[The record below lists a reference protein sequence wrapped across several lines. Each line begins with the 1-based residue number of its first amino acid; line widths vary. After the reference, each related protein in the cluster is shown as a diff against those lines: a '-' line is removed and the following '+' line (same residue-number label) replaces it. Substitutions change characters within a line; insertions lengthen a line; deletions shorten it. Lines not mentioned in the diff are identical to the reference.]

1 MGIEAKEQEFLLKEV
16 AKAVRDRGFVA
27 YEESGQSDSGTSFSR
42 LILSADPNN
51 FIAMPFDVNNMIS
64 LGLAKKDVES
74 LTELAFECIALL
86 QKSID
91 AGLEQL
97 EKRQYEDVRKKIS
110 PFFMDNTNIKEY
122 LKKVPNREY
131 LDYTIVY
138 CYMDI
143 DGEVAYTI
151 TDKLAEK
158 WGVTE
163 QQLYEDSINN
173 IKPKG
178 PESLKDKVDELYGG
192 KDEVRADSVLMETAH
207 VPMYMLYSNL
217 MCGASVILLPEFL
230 EEVSKKL
237 NGDYYLMTG
246 TREFV
251 IVVPKKEKWGGLEEI
266 KNFNKSVADSF
277 TENTGRIPANIYYY
291 RSLSRKL
298 MKM

>member
-1 MGIEAKEQEFLLKEV
+1 
-16 AKAVRDRGFVA
+16 
-27 YEESGQSDSGTSFSR
+27 
-42 LILSADPNN
+42 
-51 FIAMPFDVNNMIS
+51 
-64 LGLAKKDVES
+64 
-74 LTELAFECIALL
+74 
-86 QKSID
+86 
-91 AGLEQL
+91 
-97 EKRQYEDVRKKIS
+97 
-110 PFFMDNTNIKEY
+110 MDNTNIKEY

-143 DGEVAYTI
+143 DWDVAYTI

-163 QQLYEDSINN
+163 EQLFDDSVKN
-173 IKPKG
+173 IQAKG
-178 PESLKDKVDELYGG
+178 PERLKDIIDELGSG
-192 KDEVRADSVLMETAH
+192 EEEVRADSVLIETTH

-298 MKM
+298 MKMWGWTDFGSTKYIWS

>member
-1 MGIEAKEQEFLLKEV
+1 MGIEAKEQEYLLKEV

-27 YEESGQSDSGTSFSR
+27 YEESGESDCGASFNR

-51 FIAMPFDVNNMIS
+51 FIAMPFEVNNMIS

-74 LTELAFECIALL
+74 LTELAFECIAVV
-86 QKSID
+86 KKFID
-91 AGLEQL
+91 DGLEQL

-110 PFFMDNTNIKEY
+110 PFFMDNSNIKEY

-158 WGVTE
+158 WGVKE
-163 QQLYEDSINN
+163 QQLYEDSVNN

-192 KDEVRADSVLMETAH
+192 EDKTRADSVLMETAH
-207 VPMYMLYSNL
+207 VPMYVLYSDL
-217 MCGASVILLPEFL
+217 MCGASVILLPDFL
-230 EEVSKKL
+230 EEVSQKL
-237 NGDYYLMTG
+237 NGDYYLMIG

-251 IVVPKKEKWGGLEEI
+251 LVVPKNKKWGSFQELSDY
-266 KNFNKSVADSF
+266 NKSVADRF
-277 TENTGRIPANIYYY
+277 TEHTGGIPANIYYY